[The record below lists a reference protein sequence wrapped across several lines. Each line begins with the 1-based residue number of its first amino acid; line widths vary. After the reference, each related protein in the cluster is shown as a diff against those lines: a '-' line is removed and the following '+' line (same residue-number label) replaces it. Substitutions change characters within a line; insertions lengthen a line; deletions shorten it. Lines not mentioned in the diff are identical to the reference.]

1 MGPVADY
8 EPCPPMPGDLPV
20 KAECLPFAAI
30 PHSTRLFTDF
40 LSYSPKVQPFYPRSA
55 NFKEWSKQ
63 ETPGERY
70 DINRRERVS
79 AILERQNKTWG
90 ASPRTLANIQRLRA
104 GASVVVTGQQVG
116 LFGGPLF
123 SILKALTA
131 IKLAEEATS
140 NGVEAVPVFWLATND
155 HDLAEVNHTFLPGP
169 EGALLRS
176 EVSSHGVKDA
186 PVGSVVFGP
195 EIEQVVQSVG
205 ELLGASPVVDYLRDS
220 YRIGE
225 TLGSAFA
232 RLFTRLFADRGV
244 ILLDPSDP
252 EFQALAQPMY
262 RAAIDRVVEIDEA
275 LLSRGKALEAA
286 GYHQQVKVT
295 PSSTLLFT
303 VRNGV
308 RLPIHRRTNGSDE
321 VEFLIGEEK
330 ISKQDLQ
337 QRIASK
343 PEEFSPNV
351 LLRPVVEDYLLP
363 TLAYTGGAAETA
375 YFAQVGV
382 VYEALSG
389 YITPIVP
396 RFSATIVEPKLKAL
410 LERYGLAF
418 PDVFQG
424 PEALRERVAAKILPP
439 QLQRA
444 FDDAQINLQHSM
456 TAVREALARLD
467 KTLVDAAD
475 NASSKMQHQL
485 ESLRARAARAELRQ
499 SEIANRHAQQL
510 SNALFPHKTLQERE
524 VAAIFYVSRYGVEFL
539 QTLHDF
545 LQIDCHDHQ
554 LIMLDENRS

>member
-1 MGPVADY
+1 MGTVADY
-8 EPCPPMPGDLPV
+8 EPCPPMPGDWPV

-55 NFKEWSKQ
+55 NFKEWVKQ
-63 ETPGERY
+63 ETPDERY
-70 DINRRERVS
+70 DATRRQRVS
-79 AILERQNKTWG
+79 AILERQNKSWG
-90 ASPRTLANIQRLRA
+90 ASSSTLANIQRLRA

-140 NGVEAVPVFWLATND
+140 NSVDAVPVFWLATND

-169 EGALLRS
+169 EGTLFKS
-176 EVSSHGVKDA
+176 EVSTHGVEDA
-186 PVGSVVFGP
+186 PVGSVVFGD
-195 EIEQVVQSVG
+195 EIEPVLQAAT
-205 ELLGASPVVDYLRDS
+205 ELMGASPVADILRDS

-225 TLGSAFA
+225 TFGSAFA

-252 EFQALAQPMY
+252 EFQAIAQPIY
-262 RAAIDRVVEIDEA
+262 SAAIERVVEIDEA
-275 LLSRGKALEAA
+275 LLSRGRALETA

-303 VRNGV
+303 LKDGV

-321 VEFLIGEEK
+321 VEFLIEEEK
-330 ISKQDLQ
+330 ISKLDLQ
-337 QRIASK
+337 QRIVGK

-375 YFAQVGV
+375 YFAQVAV
-382 VYEALSG
+382 VYEALLG
-389 YITPIVP
+389 HITPIVP
-396 RFSATIVEPKLKAL
+396 RFSATVIEPKVKGL
-410 LERYGLAF
+410 LERYGLSF

-424 PEALRERVAAKILPP
+424 PEALREGVAAKILPP

-444 FDDAQINLQHSM
+444 FDDAQVNLQHSM
-456 TAVREALARLD
+456 ASVREGLARLD

-475 NASSKMQHQL
+475 NATSKMQHQL

-499 SEIANRHAQQL
+499 SEIVSRHAQQL

-524 VAAIFYVSRYGVEFL
+524 IAAIYYLSRHGLEFL
-539 QTLHDF
+539 NQLYSF
-545 LQIDCHDHQ
+545 LQIDCQDHQ
-554 LIMLDENRS
+554 VIALD

>member
-1 MGPVADY
+1 MGTVADY

-40 LSYSPKVQPFYPRSA
+40 LSYSHKVQAFYPRSA
-55 NFKEWSKQ
+55 NFKEWMKQ
-63 ETPGERY
+63 ETPCERY
-70 DINRRERVS
+70 DVARRQRVS
-79 AILERQNKTWG
+79 AMLDRQNKSWG
-90 ASPRTLANIQRLRA
+90 ASSRTLENIQRLRA
-104 GASVVVTGQQVG
+104 RASVIVTGQQVG

-140 NGVEAVPVFWLATND
+140 NGIDAVPVFWLATND
-155 HDLAEVNHTFLPGP
+155 HDLAEVNHTFLAGP
-169 EGALLRS
+169 EGTLQRS
-176 EVSSHGVKDA
+176 EVSTHGVKDA
-186 PVGSVVFGP
+186 PVGSIVFGP
-195 EIEQVVQSVG
+195 EIEPVVQSAT
-205 ELLGASPVVDYLRDS
+205 ELLGASPVAEFLRDS

-225 TLGSAFA
+225 TFGSAFA
-232 RLFTRLFADRGV
+232 RLFMRLFADWGV

-252 EFQALAQPMY
+252 ELQAVAQPIY
-262 RAAIDRVVEIDEA
+262 KAAIDRVVEVDEA

-295 PSSTLLFT
+295 PSSTLLFALKD
-303 VRNGV
+303 GV

-321 VEFLIGEEK
+321 VEFLIEDEK
-330 ISKQDLQ
+330 ISKRDLQ

-343 PEEFSPNV
+343 PEGFSPNV

-363 TLAYTGGAAETA
+363 TLAYTGGSAETA

-382 VYEALSG
+382 VYEALLG
-389 YITPIVP
+389 RITPIVP
-396 RFSATIVEPKLKAL
+396 RFSATIIESKLKAL
-410 LERYGLAF
+410 LERYALAF

-424 PEALRERVAAKILPP
+424 PDSLREKVAARILPP
-439 QLQRA
+439 ELQRA
-444 FDDAQINLQHSM
+444 FDGANVSLEHSM
-456 TAVREALARLD
+456 ASIREALARLD

-475 NASSKMQHQL
+475 NAGSKMQHQI

-499 SEIANRHAQQL
+499 SEIAGRHAQQL

-524 VAAIFYVSRYGVEFL
+524 IAAIYFLSRRGLEFL
-539 QTLHDF
+539 NELYSF
-545 LQIDCHDHQ
+545 LQIDCQDHQ
-554 LIMLDENRS
+554 VITLD